1 MAVDEKL
8 LEKARSSPANL
19 DFDDL
24 VKLAKQLGFVQRK
37 GKGSH
42 NIFTH
47 PQSKDTNERY
57 PRPLN
62 LQRGKKNKKAK
73 PEQVKDTLNRAE
85 AMGIIEGENNDSQ

>member
-8 LEKARSSPANL
+8 LEKARRGPANL

-24 VKLAKQLGFVQRK
+24 MKLAQQLGFVLRNV
-37 GKGSH
+37 KGSH
-42 NIFTH
+42 HVFTH

-62 LQRGKKNKKAK
+62 LQRGKSKKAK

-85 AMGIIEGENNDSQ
+85 AMGILGGENNDSK